1 MLLSSIFGV
10 CSLTTLPSHYG
21 DFMRQL
27 WDDVGWCVTLVVLV
41 VPLWARVCI
50 MGLPQ
55 LAPFIHHYREH

>member
-1 MLLSSIFGV
+1 
-10 CSLTTLPSHYG
+10 
-21 DFMRQL
+21 MRQL
-27 WDDVGWCVTLVVLV
+27 WDDVGWCVTLEVLV